1 MCKSLA
7 ALVTSVQ
14 VPILNFQLK
23 LYLPVA
29 VVFFVFFFIKQIDSK
44 QILMKFF
51 VDYCA
56 AQTYWLYILFA
67 LHARLLIEPYR
78 PIGQK

>member
-1 MCKSLA
+1 
-7 ALVTSVQ
+7 
-14 VPILNFQLK
+14 
-23 LYLPVA
+23 
-29 VVFFVFFFIKQIDSK
+29 
-44 QILMKFF
+44 MKFF

>member
-29 VVFFVFFFIKQIDSK
+29 VVVFFFFIKQIDSK

-51 VDYCA
+51 VDYSA

-67 LHARLLIEPYR
+67 LHARLLI
-78 PIGQK
+78 